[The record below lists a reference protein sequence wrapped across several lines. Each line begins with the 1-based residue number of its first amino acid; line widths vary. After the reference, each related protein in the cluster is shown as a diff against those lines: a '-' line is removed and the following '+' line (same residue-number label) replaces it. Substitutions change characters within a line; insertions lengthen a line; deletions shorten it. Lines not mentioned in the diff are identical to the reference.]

1 MKRKWLYWGGAV
13 LAAAVFCLLG
23 FRIGLPKEKYDIVIL
38 GDSVIGN
45 QSYATHCTEIV
56 AERTGLSVFNGAFG
70 GTCMSYV
77 QWENRQV
84 ESSLWCMTELAQ
96 AVCYRDF
103 AAQKASVAYGDY
115 YEETN
120 TSTLEYFKDRMNE
133 LAEID
138 FREVKILIIEHG
150 TNDYNSGQP
159 LENGEDPYDKTT
171 FAGALRCSLKLLG
184 ETYPDLR
191 IIVMSPLYCE
201 LQGRTAKCYE
211 TSYGGG
217 TLDEYVEKEREVA
230 GEFGVEF
237 LDAYHASGIWENNA
251 DTYLMDDLHPSQEGQ
266 ILLGNFLA
274 DYLLEK
280 KEEVK

>member
-1 MKRKWLYWGGAV
+1 MKKEWFYWGGAV
-13 LAAAVFCLLG
+13 VLAAVFGLLVLRSG
-23 FRIGLPKEKYDIVIL
+23 MPKEKYDIVIL

-45 QSYATHCTEIV
+45 TSYTAHCTEIA
-56 AERTGLSVFNGAFG
+56 AERTGRTVFNGAFG

-77 QWENRQV
+77 EWENRQV
-84 ESSLWCMTELAQ
+84 ESSLWCMAELAQ
-96 AVCYRDF
+96 AICYRDF
-103 AAQKASVAYGDY
+103 SAQKASVAYGDY

-120 TSTLEYFKDRMNE
+120 TSTLEYFKKRMNE

-138 FREVKILIIEHG
+138 FGKVEILIIEHG

-159 LENGEDPYDKTT
+159 LENEENPYDETT
-171 FAGALRCSLKLLG
+171 FAGALRSSLKLLK

-211 TSYGGG
+211 ISYGGG
-217 TLDEYVEKEREVA
+217 ILDEYVEKEREIA
-230 GEFGVEF
+230 AEFGVEF
-237 LDAYHASGIWENNA
+237 LDAYHESGIWEDNA

-274 DYLLEK
+274 DYLLEEK
-280 KEEVK
+280 KDVD